1 MWTGK
6 RYRLNATE
14 FGVNKMLESIKKE
27 MLDDGLNPDD
37 FNISMEDGVIKV
49 VPKWYY
55 EMKQIAKKEDVP
67 IIDDMNAVAEL
78 TTITS
83 MDKDELAEMLVFALQ
98 KIDELEERIDG

>member
-1 MWTGK
+1 
-6 RYRLNATE
+6 
-14 FGVNKMLESIKKE
+14 MLESIIQE
-27 MLDDGLNPDD
+27 LIDDGRNPDD
-37 FNISMEDGVIKV
+37 FKITQKNGVIMI